1 MLELQTTVL
10 ANEIARILGQL
21 QVSLLGESPAFS
33 GLLDQVARF
42 AGSEARLLVH
52 GETGTGKELIARA
65 IHDASPRRDGPFVP
79 VNCGAIPDSIIGS
92 ELFGQSPQVVPGE
105 RRSKCGLVAQANGG
119 TLFLDEL
126 ESLSPR
132 AQVALLRFLQDHE
145 YRPLGASEACTAD
158 VRVISATSADLD
170 AMAERGEFRS
180 DLLYRLNGIAV
191 VLPPLRQR
199 GDDVV
204 LLAEA
209 FLQRTSERYGVSAKV
224 LHADAPS
231 TLKAYHWPGNVREL
245 ENFILREFLMTD
257 EHELRCES
265 LLEKCVDRTAHGA
278 IDESF
283 DESFVEPDASGDAS
297 TEISETSGKLTALT
311 FRVAKARMIEKFE
324 RAYVSE
330 LLARAGGNV
339 SLAARLAG
347 KERSR
352 LGRLVRKYRLSANEF
367 RAAAKQQEAS
377 FNDRAQC

>member
-1 MLELQTTVL
+1 MLELQTTAL

-21 QVSLLGESPAFS
+21 QVSLLGESPAFIR
-33 GLLDQVARF
+33 LLDQVARF

-65 IHDASPRRDGPFVP
+65 IHEASPRRDGPFVP

-145 YRPLGASEACTAD
+145 YRPLGAPEACTTD

-199 GDDVV
+199 GEDVV

-265 LLEKCVDRTAHGA
+265 LLEKCVDRTAHSA
-278 IDESF
+278 TDESF
-283 DESFVEPDASGDAS
+283 DESFIEPDAS
-297 TEISETSGKLTALT
+297 TEVSETSGKLTALT

-367 RAAAKQQEAS
+367 RAAAKQEET
-377 FNDRAQC
+377 NRARC